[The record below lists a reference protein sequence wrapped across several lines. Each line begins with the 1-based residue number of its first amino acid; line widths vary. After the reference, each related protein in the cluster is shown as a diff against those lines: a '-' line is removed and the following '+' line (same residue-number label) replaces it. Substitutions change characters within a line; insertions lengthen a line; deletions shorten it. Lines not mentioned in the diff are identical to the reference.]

1 MAALTSLMHSQAYT
15 TSAELAAAVGPA
27 PAYQR
32 NSDATE
38 QVIRN
43 HARAAH
49 GSLLAA
55 TDLGPYE
62 ALHVH
67 PVPLDHAALADTTF
81 AALSP
86 LVRTTADLMVTSGS
100 SGRRNMQVSALAPTG
115 TIGLQ
120 MGCATTGIEPDFAL
134 VKFKKLA
141 GGGVMKIVN
150 GSVPAALRRLGYSPE
165 TISAILTHALGTAS
179 LDGTTPVNRASL
191 QAHGLSTEAIS
202 RVAAELPRAMTITQA
217 FAPHTVGLADLLAL
231 GIEAEHLDSPTF
243 DLLTHLGYTPSQ
255 IAASTQVICGHHTV
269 EGTPGLDPAHLAVFD
284 TASYC
289 GDGTRVITPSGHVRA
304 LGAVAPF
311 LSGSTSKTVNL
322 PNQAS
327 VAEIREAFEL
337 AYALAVKCVAVYR
350 DGSKHSQ
357 VLSSQTPTAPLENE
371 DLRRRIEDMEPGI
384 SPVAFYHGSA
394 PPKFRLPNQRF
405 GPTWKISVGGTELFL
420 HVGEYPDGTA
430 GEIFCDIL
438 KEGSTLSGIL
448 KVFCIAVSHG
458 LQYGV
463 PLAKLVDAFTF
474 HSFPPAGIVSGDPN
488 LKMASSIIDAI
499 FKLLG
504 YHYLGDE
511 SLVQVTTPPPS
522 RINVTQIRPIPT
534 LTTTHD
540 TPTPPTTLFES
551 SGNICDNCGGVM
563 VRSGTC
569 SRCLNCGDTSGCS

>member
-1 MAALTSLMHSQAYT
+1 
-15 TSAELAAAVGPA
+15 
-27 PAYQR
+27 
-32 NSDATE
+32 
-38 QVIRN
+38 
-43 HARAAH
+43 
-49 GSLLAA
+49 
-55 TDLGPYE
+55 
-62 ALHVH
+62 
-67 PVPLDHAALADTTF
+67 
-81 AALSP
+81 
-86 LVRTTADLMVTSGS
+86 
-100 SGRRNMQVSALAPTG
+100 
-115 TIGLQ
+115 
-120 MGCATTGIEPDFAL
+120 
-134 VKFKKLA
+134 
-141 GGGVMKIVN
+141 
-150 GSVPAALRRLGYSPE
+150 
-165 TISAILTHALGTAS
+165 
-179 LDGTTPVNRASL
+179 
-191 QAHGLSTEAIS
+191 
-202 RVAAELPRAMTITQA
+202 
-217 FAPHTVGLADLLAL
+217 
-231 GIEAEHLDSPTF
+231 
-243 DLLTHLGYTPSQ
+243 
-255 IAASTQVICGHHTV
+255 
-269 EGTPGLDPAHLAVFD
+269 
-284 TASYC
+284 
-289 GDGTRVITPSGHVRA
+289 
-304 LGAVAPF
+304 
-311 LSGSTSKTVNL
+311 
-322 PNQAS
+322 
-327 VAEIREAFEL
+327 
-337 AYALAVKCVAVYR
+337 
-350 DGSKHSQ
+350 
-357 VLSSQTPTAPLENE
+357 
-371 DLRRRIEDMEPGI
+371 MEPGI